1 MEKTYR
7 ILAINPGST
16 STKISVFENL
26 QEVYAETLRHSSEE
40 LQPFQ
45 YVADQ
50 FAFRKALIVEALEKA
65 GIDLQIISAVIGRG
79 GLVKPIPSGV
89 YEMNDALKH
98 DLLHSQLGDHAS
110 NLGGLLAADIAAMIP
125 GVKAYIADPVVVD
138 EMEDV
143 ARLTGHPQIR
153 RVSIFHALNQ
163 KAVARAYARTLGK
176 RYEELNLVIAHI
188 GGGFSIGAHRHGRVI
203 DATNAMDGESA
214 FTPERSGALP
224 ARQVVDL
231 CFSGKYTHREVRRM
245 ISGAGGLVA
254 LTGSSHVGELI
265 ERGKN
270 GDQKILQI
278 IDAMSYNIGKT
289 VGSMAAVLHGEVDA
303 ILITGGV
310 AYNTYVCDYVK
321 EMVKFI
327 APVVVM
333 AGEDEMRALAE
344 NALSVLQGKRQPSVY
359 A

>member
-16 STKISVFENL
+16 STKIAVFENL
-26 QEVYAETLRHSSEE
+26 KEVYTETLRHSCEE

-45 YVADQ
+45 CVTDQ
-50 FAFRKALIVEALEKA
+50 FEFRKEIIVKALEKS
-65 GIDLQIISAVIGRG
+65 GIDLNTISAVIGRG

-89 YEMNDALKH
+89 YEMNEALKY
-98 DLLHSQLGDHAS
+98 DLLHSQIGEHAS

-143 ARLTGHPQIR
+143 ARVTGHPQIHR
-153 RVSIFHALNQ
+153 ISVFHALNQ
-163 KAVARAYARTLGK
+163 KAVARAYAQTIGK
-176 RYEELNLVIAHI
+176 TYDELNLIVAHI
-188 GGGFSIGAHRHGRVI
+188 GGGLSVGAHRHGRVI

-224 ARQVVDL
+224 VRQVVDL

-254 LTGSSHVGELI
+254 LAGSSHVGELI

-270 GDQKILQI
+270 GDQKIMQI

-289 VGSMAAVLHGEVDA
+289 IGSMAAVLHGEVDA

-310 AYNTYVCDYVK
+310 AYNAYVCDYIK

-327 APVVVM
+327 APVFIY

-344 NALSVLQGKRQPSVY
+344 NALAVLEGKRQPLVY